1 MMLPLRRLSGPLDEG
16 ESLLLGIGLFPEQLS
31 CCQQLSPRSPMGGQ
45 VAIGLQIG
53 IVNHRRLVVEAEAEA
68 LEAALSRFE
77 ARSYPELIVANGE
90 GHPVPMLRMGDTVEG
105 GEGRM
110 VIMGHTEH
118 YEVVGCYL
126 SQRFPLSGYLH
137 LVLLA
142 EQGGQSLYFC
152 GGDLLRVDQQE
163 MVASSGGAA
172 NHASLLELLQQVV
185 ALRQGELLLHSRQQL
200 LLGVR
205 SLRQQPQQV
214 GRLVG
219 NIEQGIVCF
228 HQHDL
233 PHLLDK
239 APVSFQIIGFASHT
253 LSVLLK
259 CLVMNRCHDR
269 RDQLILRL
277 PHFSPPLPSA

>member
-1 MMLPLRRLSGPLDEG
+1 MILPLRRLSGPLDEG
-16 ESLLLGIGLFPEQLS
+16 ESLLLGISLLLNQLG
-31 CCQQLSPRSPMGGQ
+31 CGQQLLPGGPMGGQ

-68 LEAALSRFE
+68 LEATLSRSE
-77 ARSYPELIVANGE
+77 VRTCPEFVVANGE

-185 ALRQGELLLHSRQQL
+185 ALRQGELLLHRRQQL

-219 NIEQGIVCF
+219 NIEQG
-228 HQHDL
+228 
-233 PHLLDK
+233 
-239 APVSFQIIGFASHT
+239 
-253 LSVLLK
+253 
-259 CLVMNRCHDR
+259 
-269 RDQLILRL
+269 
-277 PHFSPPLPSA
+277 